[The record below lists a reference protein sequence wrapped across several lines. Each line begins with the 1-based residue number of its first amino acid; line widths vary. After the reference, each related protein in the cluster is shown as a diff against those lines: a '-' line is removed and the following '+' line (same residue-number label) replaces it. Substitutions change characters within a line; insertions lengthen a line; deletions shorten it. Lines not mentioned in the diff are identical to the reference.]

1 MKKVTKNKEQIRV
14 DVYTKENCGQCKM
27 TQKLFDHY
35 DIAYFENSISSM
47 SESEIKNLK
56 EQGFG
61 HAPIVS
67 FNYLESG
74 KGYSWSQTGMW
85 SGFNPEAIKKLAV
98 LYGTKHDK
106 TEVK

>member
-1 MKKVTKNKEQIRV
+1 MTKNKEQIRV
-14 DVYTKENCGQCKM
+14 DVYTKENCGQCRM
-27 TQKLFDHY
+27 TKKLFKHY

-47 SESEIKNLK
+47 SVEEIENLK

-67 FNYLESG
+67 FNYLESSN
-74 KGYSWSQTGMW
+74 GYSWSQTGMW